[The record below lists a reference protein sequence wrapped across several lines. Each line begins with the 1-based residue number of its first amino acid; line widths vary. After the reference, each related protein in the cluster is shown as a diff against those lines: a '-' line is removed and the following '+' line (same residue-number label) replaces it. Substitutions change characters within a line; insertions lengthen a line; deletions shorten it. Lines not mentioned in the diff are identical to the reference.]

1 MNTWRNVAH
10 MSNLSIKLEQ
20 KRIWERG
27 SLFSGLCMREEK
39 GRKNKELPRLLSSI
53 YEVPSVGIRRAKN
66 ESSYTRR
73 GYAWVPKTR
82 DFSKDSSEEF
92 LEIKGFGFRKC
103 PLDFL
108 EFFLRSK
115 R

>member
-1 MNTWRNVAH
+1 
-10 MSNLSIKLEQ
+10 
-20 KRIWERG
+20 
-27 SLFSGLCMREEK
+27 MREEK
-39 GRKNKELPRLLSSI
+39 GRENKELPRLLSSI

-66 ESSYTRR
+66 ESSSTQR

-82 DFSKDSSEEF
+82 DFTEDLSEEF
-92 LEIKGFGFRKC
+92 REIKGFGFRKC